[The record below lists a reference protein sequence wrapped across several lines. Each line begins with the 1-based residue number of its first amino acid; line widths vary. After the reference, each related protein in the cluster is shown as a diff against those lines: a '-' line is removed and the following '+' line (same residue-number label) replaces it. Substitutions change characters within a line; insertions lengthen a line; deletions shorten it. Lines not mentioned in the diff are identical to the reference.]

1 MRENDEIQAGIA
13 DMVQAVDGEMV
24 RQSYLVRV
32 LGAFYAA
39 VWRHAPSP
47 EIVDLIVADFLK
59 AVREINRDEENRH

>member
-39 VWRHAPSP
+39 VWRHVPSI
-47 EIVDLIVADFLK
+47 ETSDLIVADFLK